1 MTTRKSPALP
11 SPDVARPKNKL
22 LSCLPPDDRAR
33 IQAELTTIPFNNRE
47 VLHRPNEPI
56 RRVVFPNGGVASVT
70 MAMQDGAMVEIATVG
85 REGLV
90 GLEAFFGEA
99 IMPTE
104 TMVQVPDVDAE
115 VMTAEA
121 FVREMNRPGPFQAG
135 VLRYWQGFQTLI
147 MQSTACMALHPVQ
160 DRCSR
165 WLLMAHDRVGRDQ
178 FHLSHEFLAT
188 MLGVTRPTVTVVAGT
203 LQKAG
208 LIHYR
213 HGLVT
218 ILDRKSLEEASCEC
232 YGAVKA
238 QYDRLGL

>member
-1 MTTRKSPALP
+1 MPTPNP
-11 SPDVARPKNKL
+11 SPQTSAAVRIKNKL
-22 LSCLPPDDRAR
+22 IARLPPDDLAR
-33 IQAELTTIPFNNRE
+33 IQADLKTIPFNKRE
-47 VLHRPNEPI
+47 VIHRPNEPI
-56 RRVVFPNGGVASVT
+56 QRVVFPNDGVASVT
-70 MAMQDGAMVEIATVG
+70 MAMQDGSMVEIATVG

-104 TMVQVPDVDAE
+104 TMVQVPGRDAE

-160 DRCSR
+160 DRCCR
-165 WLLMAHDRVGRDQ
+165 WLLMAHDRVGRDE

-208 LIHYR
+208 LIQYR
-213 HGLVT
+213 HGHLT

-232 YGAVKA
+232 YRTVKA
-238 QYDRLGL
+238 QFDRLGL

>member
-1 MTTRKSPALP
+1 MPTPRPAP
-11 SPDVARPKNKL
+11 ATPQGARVSNKL
-22 LSCLPPDDRAR
+22 LARLPADELER
-33 IQAELTTIPFNNRE
+33 ITPFLTTIPFDKRE
-47 VLHRPNEPI
+47 ILHRPHEPI

-70 MAMQDGAMVEIATVG
+70 MAMQDGRLVEIATVG
-85 REGLV
+85 QEGLV

-104 TMVQVPDVDAE
+104 TMVQVPDHVAE
-115 VMTAEA
+115 SMAADV
-121 FVREMNRPGPFQAG
+121 FVREMNRSGPFQAG

-147 MQSTACMALHPVQ
+147 MQSAACIALHPVHE
-160 DRCSR
+160 RCCR

-208 LIHYR
+208 LIQYR
-213 HGLVT
+213 HGHLT
-218 ILDRKSLEEASCEC
+218 IVDRESLEDASCEC
-232 YGAVKA
+232 YATVRA
-238 QYDRLGL
+238 QFDRLGLF

>member
-1 MTTRKSPALP
+1 MSTRTLS
-11 SPDVARPKNKL
+11 ARPSLHAVGTKNKL
-22 LSCLPPDDRAR
+22 LARLPPDDLAR
-33 IQAELTTIPFNNRE
+33 IRADLKTIPFNKRE
-47 VLHRPNEPI
+47 VIHRPNEPI
-56 RRVVFPNGGVASVT
+56 QRVVFPNGGVASVT
-70 MAMQDGAMVEIATVG
+70 MAMQDGSMVEIATVG

-99 IMPTE
+99 LMPTE
-104 TMVQVPDVDAE
+104 TMVQVPDLDAE

-121 FVREMNRPGPFQAG
+121 FAREMNRGGPFQAV

-160 DRCSR
+160 DRCCR
-165 WLLMAHDRVGRDQ
+165 WLLMAHDRVGRDE

-188 MLGVTRPTVTVVAGT
+188 MLGATRPTVTVVAGT

-208 LIHYR
+208 LIQYR
-213 HGLVT
+213 HGHVT
-218 ILDRKSLEEASCEC
+218 ILDRKSLEDAACEC